1 MAVLPPIAESRD
13 LMTASTSRS
22 GWGLAYTLA
31 KREIRG
37 SIGRFR
43 VFLIALMLGV
53 TAIGAVGSIAASMRG
68 GIALNS
74 RLLFG
79 GDIEASSTH
88 RPVPAE
94 MRKAMAVLGEMS
106 SLVTMR
112 AMLGNTD
119 ADGPVR
125 RLVNLKAVDQSWPM
139 LGSPQLE
146 PAIDIRDALS
156 LHDGKPGIVVNPGLM
171 RVLGIEVGDTARLGD
186 IDVIVTAR
194 LMNEPD
200 QNFGFGALAPRV
212 IISLD
217 LLEMTG
223 LTRPGALL
231 TYRERLLLDQPESS
245 ERYLASLRALSD
257 NSLTRLRHHL
267 QGSAGFDSFLD
278 RTETFL
284 TLVSLTALLIGGL
297 GVSSA
302 VRAWLGQRM
311 PVLATL
317 KCLGAP
323 ARLIFRVYFLQ
334 VLFLA
339 LIGTIMGLAFAS
351 LGPVLAEKLL
361 AGIVDIP
368 MEGGIH
374 TRPLMIAGGFG
385 VLTAIAFSLWPLG
398 KAQEVKPAALFRT
411 LITPPEGRPRWPFL
425 LGIIIVAIILVVLTI
440 MATTSLVLAL
450 GFAGGLAISLVILA
464 ILSEVVMRLAKRLP
478 MPENTSLRLALA
490 GLVRPGNNTRSVII
504 TFGLGLAVLVA
515 ITLAENNMNG
525 QIDDRLDRDAPAW
538 FFIDIQPDQKD
549 QFRTMTAEATG
560 EDNVVMVPMIRGRV
574 VALAGVPSNEI
585 DAPSSEAWI
594 LNGDRALTWS
604 ATPPQGNRI
613 IKGEWWDEDYTGD
626 PLVSMDDEAMV
637 AFGLNLGDM
646 VTLNIAG
653 REMEARIANSRQIEW
668 ENFGLNFV
676 FILSP
681 GMIDKAPHNWVSA
694 VYTDDPDIE
703 AAIDRD
709 VAKAMPNVSSVS
721 VREAAATAGRIL
733 GLVST
738 AIRIT
743 AGITL
748 VAGFAVLAGTVA
760 ASETRRIHSAT
771 ILKVLGAERRVILSS
786 YIAEYALLGI
796 VTASVAML
804 IGGVAS
810 WALMTVFLNS
820 DFVFPATLAAQVTI
834 GGMMA
839 TVTLGLI
846 GAARSLSR
854 KPGPVLRDQ

>member
-1 MAVLPPIAESRD
+1 MVALPPTAERADAVS
-13 LMTASTSRS
+13 STS
-22 GWGLAYTLA
+22 WGLALTLA
-31 KREIRG
+31 RREIRG

-88 RPVPAE
+88 KPVPAE
-94 MRKAMAVLGEMS
+94 MRQAMQGLGKMS

-112 AMLGNTD
+112 AMLGTGDD
-119 ADGPVR
+119 AQPMR
-125 RLVNLKAVDQSWPM
+125 RLVNLKAVDDAWPM
-139 LGSPQLE
+139 LGEAQLE
-146 PAIDIRDALS
+146 PAISIDAALG
-156 LHDGKPGIVVNPGLM
+156 LYDGKPGVVVNPGLL
-171 RVLGIEVGDTARLGD
+171 RVLGLEVGDTARLGD
-186 IDVIVTAR
+186 TDVIIAAK
-194 LMNEPD
+194 LMGEPD
-200 QNFGFGALAPRV
+200 QRFGFGALAPRV
-212 IISLD
+212 IIA
-217 LLEMTG
+217 LEHLGMTG
-223 LTRPGALL
+223 LDRPGALL
-231 TYRERLLLDQPESS
+231 TYRERLLLDNPE
-245 ERYLASLRALSD
+245 RADIYLASLRDLSG

-323 ARLIFRVYFLQ
+323 AALIFRIYFLQ

-339 LIGTIMGLAFAS
+339 LLGTIVGLGLAAMGPPIAETLLGGVFAVPMAGG
-351 LGPVLAEKLL
+351 LHLKPLL
-361 AGIVDIP
+361 V
-368 MEGGIH
+368 
-374 TRPLMIAGGFG
+374 AGGFG
-385 VLTAIAFSLWPLG
+385 ILTAIAFSLWPLG

-411 LITPPEGRPRWPFL
+411 LITPPEGRPQWRFL
-425 LGIIIVAIILVVLTI
+425 FAIMAVSVMLIMLTM
-440 MATTSLVLAL
+440 MATTSLKLAV
-450 GFAGGLAISLVILA
+450 GFAGGLAVSLVILA
-464 ILSEVVMRLAKRLP
+464 LVSEVVMRLAKRLP
-478 MPENTSLRLALA
+478 MPKNTALRLAMA
-490 GLVRPGNNTRSVII
+490 GLVRPGNNTRGVII

-525 QIDDRLDRDAPAW
+525 QINDRLDRDAPAW
-538 FFIDIQPDQKD
+538 FFIDIQPGQKD
-549 QFRTMTAEATG
+549 QFSQMTAAATG
-560 EDNVVMVPMIRGRV
+560 EENVVMVPMVRGRV

-604 ATPPQGNRI
+604 ATAPEGNRI
-613 IKGEWWDEDYTGD
+613 VKGEWWDEDYSGP

-637 AFGLNLGDM
+637 AFGLDLGDR

-653 REMEARIANSRQIEW
+653 REMEATITSSRQIEW

-681 GMIDKAPHNWVSA
+681 GMIDKAPHNWVAA
-694 VYTDDPDIE
+694 VYTDDPETE

-709 VAKAMPNVSSVS
+709 VARAMPNVSSVS

-743 AGITL
+743 AAITL

-760 ASETRRIHSAT
+760 ASESRRIHSAT

-786 YIAEYALLGI
+786 YIAEYALLGGI
-796 VTASVAML
+796 TALVAMV
-804 IGGVAS
+804 IGGVAC
-810 WALMTVFLNS
+810 WALMTGFLNS
-820 DFVFPATLAAQVTI
+820 NFTFPPGLALQVTV
-834 GGMMA
+834 GGMIA
-839 TVTLGLI
+839 TVSLGMI
-846 GAARSLSR
+846 GAIRSLSR
-854 KPGPVLRDQ
+854 KPGPVLRHE

>member
-1 MAVLPPIAESRD
+1 MVALPPTAERADTVSN
-13 LMTASTSRS
+13 TS
-22 GWGLAYTLA
+22 WGLALTLA
-31 KREIRG
+31 RREIRG

-88 RPVPAE
+88 KPVPAE
-94 MRKAMAVLGEMS
+94 MRQAMQGLGKMS

-112 AMLGNTD
+112 AMLGTGD
-119 ADGPVR
+119 DTRPMR
-125 RLVNLKAVDQSWPM
+125 RLVNLKAVDNAWPM
-139 LGSPQLE
+139 LGETQLE
-146 PAIDIRDALS
+146 PAISIDAALG
-156 LHDGKPGIVVNPGLM
+156 LHDGKPGVVVNPGLL
-171 RVLGIEVGDTARLGD
+171 RVLGLDVGDTARLGD
-186 IDVIVTAR
+186 TDVIIAAK
-194 LMNEPD
+194 LMGEPD
-200 QNFGFGALAPRV
+200 QRFGFGALAPRV
-212 IISLD
+212 IIALGHLS
-217 LLEMTG
+217 MTG
-223 LTRPGALL
+223 LDRPGALL
-231 TYRERLLLDQPESS
+231 TYRERLLLNDPG
-245 ERYLASLRALSD
+245 RADIFLASLRDLSG

-323 ARLIFRVYFLQ
+323 AALIFRIYFLQ

-339 LIGTIMGLAFAS
+339 LLGTFVGLGLAAM
-351 LGPVLAEKLL
+351 GPPIAEKLL
-361 AGIVDIP
+361 GGVFAVPMAGGLH
-368 MEGGIH
+368 MK
-374 TRPLMIAGGFG
+374 PLLVAGGFG
-385 VLTAIAFSLWPLG
+385 ILTAVAFSLWPLG

-411 LITPPEGRPRWPFL
+411 LITPPEGRPQWRFL
-425 LGIIIVAIILVVLTI
+425 FAISAVSVMLIMLTM
-440 MATTSLVLAL
+440 MATTSLKLAI
-450 GFAGGLAISLVILA
+450 GFAGGLAASLVILA
-464 ILSEVVMRLAKRLP
+464 LVSEVVMRLAKRLP
-478 MPENTSLRLALA
+478 MPKNTALRLAMA
-490 GLVRPGNNTRSVII
+490 GLVRPGNNTRGVII

-525 QIDDRLDRDAPAW
+525 QINARLDRDAPAW
-538 FFIDIQPDQKD
+538 FFIDIQPGQKD
-549 QFRTMTAEATG
+549 QFSQMTTTATG
-560 EDNVVMVPMIRGRV
+560 DDNVVMVPMVRGRV

-604 ATPPQGNRI
+604 ATAPEGNRI
-613 IKGEWWDEDYTGD
+613 VKGEWWDEDYSGP

-637 AFGLNLGDM
+637 AFGLNLGDS

-653 REMEARIANSRQIEW
+653 REMEATIASSRQIEW

-681 GMIDKAPHNWVSA
+681 GMIDKAPHNWVAA
-694 VYTDDPDIE
+694 VYTDDPETE

-709 VAKAMPNVSSVS
+709 VARAMPNVSSVS

-743 AGITL
+743 AAITL

-760 ASETRRIHSAT
+760 ASESRRIHSAT

-786 YIAEYALLGI
+786 YIAEYALLGGI
-796 VTASVAML
+796 TALVSMV
-804 IGGVAS
+804 IGGVAC
-810 WALMTVFLNS
+810 WALMTGFLNS
-820 DFVFPATLAAQVTI
+820 NFTFPPGLALQVTV
-834 GGMMA
+834 GGMVA
-839 TVTLGLI
+839 TVSLGMI
-846 GAARSLSR
+846 GAIRSLSR
-854 KPGPVLRDQ
+854 KPGPVLRHE

>member
-1 MAVLPPIAESRD
+1 MKG
-13 LMTASTSRS
+13 ASWR
-22 GWGLAYTLA
+22 LALTLA
-31 KREIRG
+31 RREIRG
-37 SIGRFR
+37 SISRFR
-43 VFLIALMLGV
+43 VFLVALMLGV

-68 GIALNS
+68 GIAINS

-94 MRKAMAVLGEMS
+94 MRQAMQGLGRMS

-112 AMLGNTD
+112 AMLGTAD
-119 ADGPVR
+119 APQPIR
-125 RLVNLKAVDQSWPM
+125 RLVNLKAVDTAWPM
-139 LGSPQLE
+139 MGSPTLE
-146 PAIDIRDALS
+146 PAQPVADALR
-156 LHDGKPGIVVNPGLM
+156 LVDGRPGVVVNPGLL
-171 RVLGIEVGDTARLGD
+171 RVLGLAVGDTARLGD
-186 IDVIVTAR
+186 IEVVITAG
-194 LMNEPD
+194 LINEPD

-217 LLEMTG
+217 HLPLTG
-223 LTRPGALL
+223 LDKPGALM
-231 TYRERLLLDQPESS
+231 TYRERLLLDQPE
-245 ERYLASLRALSD
+245 RAKTYLSSLRDLSG

-267 QGSAGFDSFLD
+267 EGSAGFDSFLD

-323 ARLIFRVYFLQ
+323 ARLIFRIYFLQ
-334 VLFLA
+334 VIFLA
-339 LIGTIMGLAFAS
+339 MLGTFTGL
-351 LGPVLAEKLL
+351 VLAAMGPLL
-361 AGIVDIP
+361 AEQLLGSRFAIP
-368 MEGGIH
+368 MEGGLH
-374 TRPLMIAGGFG
+374 PKPLLVAAGFG
-385 VLTAIAFSLWPLG
+385 LLTAVAFSLWPLG

-411 LITPPEGRPRWPFL
+411 LITPPEGRPHWRFL
-425 LGIIIVAIILVVLTI
+425 IAILAVSVMLIILTM
-440 MATTSLVLAL
+440 MATTSLPLAL
-450 GFAGGLAISLVILA
+450 GFAGGLAASLIVLTFV
-464 ILSEVVMRLAKRLP
+464 SEVVMRVAKRLP
-478 MPENTSLRLALA
+478 MPRNTALRLAMA
-490 GLVRPGNNTRSVII
+490 GLVRPGNNTRGVII

-525 QIDDRLDRDAPAW
+525 QINDRLDRDAPAW
-538 FFIDIQPDQKD
+538 FFIDIQPSQKQ
-549 QFRTMTAEATG
+549 QFDAMTSTAVGAE
-560 EDNVVMVPMIRGRV
+560 NVQMVPMVRGRV
-574 VALAGVPSNEI
+574 VALAGVAAEDI

-604 ATPPQGNRI
+604 PTAPAGNI
-613 IKGEWWDEDYTGD
+613 IVKGEWWPEDYRGA

-637 AFGLNLGDM
+637 AFGLELGDS

-653 REMEARIANSRQIEW
+653 REMVATIASSRQIEW

-681 GMIDKAPHNWVSA
+681 GMIDKAPHNWVAA
-694 VYTDDPDIE
+694 VYTGDPEIE

-709 VAKAMPNVSSVS
+709 VARAMPNVSSVS

-743 AGITL
+743 ATITL
-748 VAGFAVLAGTVA
+748 IAGFAVLAGTVA
-760 ASETRRIHSAT
+760 ASETRRIHAAT
-771 ILKVLGAERRVILSS
+771 ILKVLGAERRVILTS
-786 YIAEYALLGI
+786 YIAEYAILGGI
-796 VTASVAML
+796 TALVAMV
-804 IGGVAS
+804 IGGIAC
-810 WALMTVFLNS
+810 WALMTGFLNS
-820 DFVFPATLAAQVTI
+820 SFTFPPGLALQVTG
-834 GGMMA
+834 GGMVA
-839 TVTLGLI
+839 TVALGLV

-854 KPGPVLRDQ
+854 RPGPVLRDE